1 MTVSRTFVL
10 SGPVPAKQL
19 HAMLK
24 QNAAAMA
31 QQGRPLVVTVS
42 EHKAKRHNAQNAR
55 YWVLLT
61 HIAEH
66 AWVNGRQYS
75 SEVWHDYMRGRF
87 IGMEE
92 GPDGRQVPMRSS
104 ALSVSEFA
112 DYMTRVEAYALDE
125 LGLDPI

>member
-19 HAMLK
+19 HSMLK

-42 EHKAKRHNAQNAR
+42 EHKAKRNTAQNAR

-61 HIAEH
+61 HIAET
-66 AWVNGRQYS
+66 AWVGGKRYS
-75 SEVWHDYMRGRF
+75 SLVWHDHLKGKFLGY
-87 IGMEE
+87 EE
-92 GPDGRQVPMRSS
+92 APDGSRVPMSS
-104 ALSVSEFA
+104 QNLSVSEFA

>member
-19 HAMLK
+19 HAFLK
-24 QNAAAMA
+24 ANAAALA
-31 QQGRPLVVTVS
+31 QKGTPLAVTVS
-42 EHKAKRHNAQNAR
+42 EHKAKRHSAQNAR

-66 AWVNGRQYS
+66 AWVGGKRYS
-75 SEVWHDYMRGRF
+75 SLVWHDHLKGKFLGY
-87 IGMEE
+87 EE
-92 GPDGRQVPMRSS
+92 APDGSRVPMSS
-104 ALSVSEFA
+104 QNLSVSEFA